1 MPLPPGFTQNFASLL
16 GSWGVGMYYST
27 KPGLA
32 LGFGHP
38 LQTGDLAFST
48 HLAGVGFTQRQG
60 LKQVLAV
67 DVLTGKSKSLHQDP
81 KLRMPP
87 KIEDPGVAE

>member
-1 MPLPPGFTQNFASLL
+1 MPLPPGFTQNFASLS
-16 GSWGVGMYYST
+16 GSWGVGTYYST
-27 KPGLA
+27 KPRLA
-32 LGFGHP
+32 LGFGHT

-48 HLAGVGFTQRQG
+48 HLADIGFTKRQG

-67 DVLTGKSKSLHQDP
+67 DVLTGKSKSLPQNQT
-81 KLRMPP
+81 LRMPP